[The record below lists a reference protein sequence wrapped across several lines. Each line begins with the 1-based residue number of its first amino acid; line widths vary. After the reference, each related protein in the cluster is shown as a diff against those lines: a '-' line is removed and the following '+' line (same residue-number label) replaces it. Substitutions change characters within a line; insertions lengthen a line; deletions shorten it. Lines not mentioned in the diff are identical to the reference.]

1 MKRYTGPKV
10 DGVRTRISRARD
22 RVPHLAWRAT
32 AAVGAAMLA
41 TTGAAGAAFAD
52 PAQHTNQIQTGT
64 FTFDAPVVTCGGPTY
79 TQTQNVTFTDYF
91 VTTSG
96 QTWHDRSTLSSS
108 FTGTPLDP
116 TLPTVTGTTEGTTHI
131 NFSLI
136 GAAEEHSTH
145 SRPGP
150 TPTARPSRHT
160 KLSISPRGP
169 TEQSLQTSTGALDDR
184 HIRNGVI
191 LAGPGTQGD
200 SASADRWLTS
210 LREHANTPG
219 SFRTHPAGL
228 PARRIPHGRCAAPAS
243 RRGP

>member
-1 MKRYTGPKV
+1 
-10 DGVRTRISRARD
+10 
-22 RVPHLAWRAT
+22 
-32 AAVGAAMLA
+32 MLA

-131 NFSLI
+131 NFSQI
-136 GAAEEHSTH
+136 GAAEETFNAFTTATYSDGTTVKTH
-145 SRPGP
+145 ETLHFTKRP
-150 TPTARPSRHT
+150 
-160 KLSISPRGP
+160 
-169 TEQSLQTSTGALDDR
+169 D
-184 HIRNGVI
+184 
-191 LAGPGTQGD
+191 GTIV
-200 SASADRWLTS
+200 
-210 LREHANTPG
+210 AN
-219 SFRTHPAGL
+219 FH
-228 PARRIPHGRCAAPAS
+228 RCS
-243 RRGP
+243 